1 MKYRKG
7 SDITFR
13 RNTQFAT
20 DMNVFAVLLS
30 MLCIS
35 YITCSVT
42 NSETELLDHI
52 FTGYN
57 PLARPVINGTT
68 PVIVDVSMYLNSFE
82 IAEESQELTTR
93 GWFIF
98 KWKNEL
104 LAWNMTE
111 YPVSNLIVSPS
122 MVWLPSLT
130 IFNSNDDRNAIIRSI
145 SGVKLSPDGTIS
157 WSPDVSMKTSCP
169 ISVMKYPF
177 DKQNCDINVIAW
189 LRRSSEQEFRSVY
202 NKISVVSDE
211 LNTEWEYLGSS
222 IKVETIIYAD
232 LSSVEFNIEVKRRPF
247 YQIVHTLI
255 PIVLLSYMNCFIFII
270 PINSGENTSFGVAI
284 FLAFAVFI
292 GPVKESLPVTST
304 ETCILTVY
312 MIAQFCVGG
321 LETCLSCIT
330 LRLASRTTPVK
341 TNSWWNT
348 LINITFRQKQGGL
361 KVSPEQ
367 ISSDAQIIKVKSSKE
382 SDEIGVTKPQ
392 GISTSEQ
399 PQGDVD
405 IDWVTLSS
413 KLNTALFF
421 LCILVKTVLL
431 MVYLVSTV

>member
-1 MKYRKG
+1 
-7 SDITFR
+7 
-13 RNTQFAT
+13 
-20 DMNVFAVLLS
+20 
-30 MLCIS
+30 
-35 YITCSVT
+35 
-42 NSETELLDHI
+42 
-52 FTGYN
+52 
-57 PLARPVINGTT
+57 
-68 PVIVDVSMYLNSFE
+68 
-82 IAEESQELTTR
+82 
-93 GWFIF
+93 
-98 KWKNEL
+98 
-104 LAWNMTE
+104 
-111 YPVSNLIVSPS
+111 

-145 SGVKLSPDGTIS
+145 SDVQLSPDGTIS
-157 WSPDVSMKTSCP
+157 WSPDISLKTSCS

-222 IKVETIIYAD
+222 IQVKTITYAD

-270 PINSGENTSFGVAI
+270 PINSGESTSFGVAI

-304 ETCILTVY
+304 ETCFLTVY
-312 MIAQFCVGG
+312 MIAQFYFGG

-330 LRLASRTTPVK
+330 LRLASRTTRVR
-341 TNSWWNT
+341 TNSWWNK
-348 LINITFRQKQGGL
+348 LMNISFRQKQGGS
-361 KVSPEQ
+361 KVSPEY
-367 ISSDAQIIKVKSSKE
+367 SSPDAQIIIEKYSKE
-382 SDEIGVTKPQ
+382 SDEIDVTKPQ
-392 GISTSEQ
+392 GISISEQ